1 MELGDDLS
9 LDALAELLPEREI
22 RSYPAL
28 LSTEADAQAWARQGA
43 PAGAIVVA
51 DYQASPRGRAGF
63 EWKVSP
69 GVTLAF
75 SLVVRPTMKPER
87 EGWLYTAAISGIA
100 DVVHPLAAIEWPD
113 RVYFEDEPA
122 GSVGVHAELGPNVV
136 LWAVINVLIPHAEHP
151 RGPLLARLVQ
161 AIESRLAAP
170 TDEVL
175 RDYLPRLRTIGRG
188 VRARMIPMGPAGP
201 QVSGKAVG
209 SLMDGALLIETPRAN
224 RVAVRPQN
232 LGILE
237 EWSDED
243 EDQDPEEATSAP

>member
-9 LDALAELLPEREI
+9 LEALASLLPERQI

-43 PAGAIVVA
+43 PAGAVVVA

-63 EWKVSP
+63 EWKVTP

-75 SLVVRPTMKPER
+75 SLVVRPTMKAER
-87 EGWLYTAAISGIA
+87 EGWLYTAATSGIA
-100 DVVHPLAAIEWPD
+100 DVVHPAAAIGWPD
-113 RVYFEDEPA
+113 RVYLEDEVV
-122 GSVGVHAELGPNVV
+122 GNVGVHAELGPNVV
-136 LWAVINVLIPHAEHP
+136 LWAIINVLIPKPQQP
-151 RGPLLARLVQ
+151 RGPLLERLIHAV
-161 AIESRLAAP
+161 ESRLAAP

-175 RDYLPRLRTIGRG
+175 RDYLPRLRTIGYG

-201 QVSGKAVG
+201 QVAGKAVG
-209 SLMDGALLIETPRAN
+209 SLMDGALLIETPKGN

-232 LGILE
+232 LGILD
-237 EWSDED
+237 EWRED
-243 EDQDPEEATSAP
+243 DQDPDEATSAP